1 VLDCL
6 LVTRM
11 RSFPLHKSPVG
22 QPTHSAWAI
31 LVLAEDQDLGRRLAQ
46 ALAHPDFR
54 FVVAH
59 PEEMVRFAGGSA
71 TFDLV
76 LLHVGRE
83 RAEGALLREIL
94 RRRESCVVVL
104 SRTATGVERAAW
116 LEHGADDCLSYPCD
130 SEELWARLRAS
141 IRRRPR
147 SRKRLPTLRVGSLVL
162 SPQERTAELGG
173 RPLVLTTC
181 EFSLLVALAD
191 HAGQVLGRE
200 QLIEIAK
207 GSADFAFERSI
218 DVQVSRLRA
227 KLHDDS
233 RQPRILKTV
242 RGAGYVLVPVDV
254 PPCEPSR

>member
-1 VLDCL
+1 
-6 LVTRM
+6 M
-11 RSFPLHKSPVG
+11 RSFPLHKSPIG
-22 QPTHSAWAI
+22 ELTRTAWAI
-31 LVLAEDQDLGRRLAQ
+31 LVLAEDLDLGRRLAQ
-46 ALAHPDFR
+46 ALNHPDFR
-54 FVVAH
+54 FAVAR
-59 PEEMVRFAGGSA
+59 PEEMGNLSGGSA

-83 RAEGALLREIL
+83 RAEGTLLRDIL
-94 RRRESCVVVL
+94 CKGESCVVVL
-104 SRTATGVERAAW
+104 PRIATGVERAAW

-130 SEELWARLRAS
+130 SEELRARLRAS
-141 IRRRPR
+141 VRRRTHGN
-147 SRKRLPTLRVGSLVL
+147 KRLPTLRVGSLVL
-162 SPQERTAELGG
+162 SPKERTAEFNG

-181 EFSLLVALAD
+181 EFSLLTALAER
-191 HAGQVLGRE
+191 AGQVLGRE
-200 QLIEIAK
+200 QLMEIAK

-254 PPCEPSR
+254 PPSERSR